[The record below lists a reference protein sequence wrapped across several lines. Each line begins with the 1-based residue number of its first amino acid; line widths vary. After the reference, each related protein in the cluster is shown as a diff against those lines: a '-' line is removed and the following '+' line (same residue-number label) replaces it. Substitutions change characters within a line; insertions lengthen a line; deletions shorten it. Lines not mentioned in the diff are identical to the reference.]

1 MSKPMTV
8 SIPHNLGR
16 AEARKRVEEGFG
28 KLTGQLGGG
37 AGAITQTWA
46 GDKMSFAAKVMGQS
60 ISGHLD
66 VLDDAVRMEVLLPAF
81 LAMMTEKIRGRVEQE
96 GRQMLERKPSSAA

>member
-8 SIPHNLGR
+8 SIPHQLSR
-16 AEARKRVEEGFG
+16 AEARRRVEEGFG

-37 AGAITQTWA
+37 AGAVTQSWH
-46 GDKMSFAAKVMGQS
+46 GDTMKFAAKVMGQS

-66 VLDDAVRMEVLLPAF
+66 VLDDAVKMEVLLPAF
-81 LAMMTEKIRGRVEQE
+81 LAMMAGKIQGRVEQE
-96 GRQMLERKPSSAA
+96 GHKMLEQRTA

>member
-8 SIPHNLGR
+8 SIPHQLGR
-16 AEARKRVEEGFG
+16 AEARRRVEEGFG

-37 AGAITQTWA
+37 AGAVTQSWE
-46 GDKMSFAAKVMGQS
+46 GDTMRFAAKVMGQS

-66 VLDDAVRMEVLLPAF
+66 VQDEAVRMEVLLPAF
-81 LAMMTEKIRGRVEQE
+81 LAMMAGKIQGRVEQE
-96 GRQMLERKPSSAA
+96 GHKMLERRSA